1 MTVAIF
7 NETFVGISEL
17 KLQRISDG
25 FIYNLPIPATFAV
38 QDNKQQMIQRTK
50 SSQGRTVRSGA
61 YIKGEEPLLTVD
73 YNYMQPELIAMRA
86 GNTFEEATYNIEIVR
101 TVTVSQSTYPGA
113 ATGFL
118 GHGMPADQADS
129 RGAIREAGG
138 LSVQLTQANYSTDIS
153 TTTNTFAQGQHG
165 ALKFSPD
172 LMGQVV
178 SLIMPHSVTGLGL
191 GDGLIGEHKLVAHL
205 SDTQNMVWVFT
216 ASNITISSD
225 GSGFTPDAETLQ
237 LPFFLNILP
246 GGCRTWNLYSTNQ
259 KVKC

>member
-1 MTVAIF
+1 
-7 NETFVGISEL
+7 
-17 KLQRISDG
+17 
-25 FIYNLPIPATFAV
+25 
-38 QDNKQQMIQRTK
+38 
-50 SSQGRTVRSGA
+50 
-61 YIKGEEPLLTVD
+61 
-73 YNYMQPELIAMRA
+73 MQPELIAMRA
-86 GNTFEEATYNIEIVR
+86 GNTFEEATYNIQIAR
-101 TVTVSQSTYPGA
+101 TVNVTQLTYAGA
-113 ATGFL
+113 ANGYL
-118 GHGMPADQADS
+118 GYGMPADQANS

-138 LSVQLTQANYSTDIS
+138 LSIQLTQADYADDLSAL
-153 TTTNTFAQGQHG
+153 TNTFAQGQHG

-172 LMGQVV
+172 LMGEVV

-205 SDTQNMVWVFT
+205 SDTQNMVWVFV